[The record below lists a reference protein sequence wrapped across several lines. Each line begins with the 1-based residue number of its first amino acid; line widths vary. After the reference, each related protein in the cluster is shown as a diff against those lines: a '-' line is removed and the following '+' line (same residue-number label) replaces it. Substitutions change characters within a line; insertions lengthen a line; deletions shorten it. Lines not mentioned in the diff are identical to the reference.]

1 MDKDALSSAT
11 VRRGLVR
18 KFPEAWKPRRP
29 SGNFVQRPLWMVAWL
44 ARNSAKLSQLLHP
57 GILAI
62 VVVLVLVLVVVVVA
76 SFTWTR
82 RLLAFR
88 PLDDNYRGD
97 RFCPATA
104 TPRFPRS
111 APLSDIKRDL
121 LKRYFV
127 YIPITLEDGVGV
139 GKVFGQSFF
148 RFVLLRHLD
157 AASSY
162 RRNPGPINF
171 QDREFLFRSLAI
183 QRFQVWIGEDDAR
196 SCSYGCNIQN
206 GRKFHEL

>member
-1 MDKDALSSAT
+1 MA
-11 VRRGLVR
+11 
-18 KFPEAWKPRRP
+18 
-29 SGNFVQRPLWMVAWL
+29 AWL

-62 VVVLVLVLVVVVVA
+62 AIAVVLVVVVVVA

-88 PLDDNYRGD
+88 PLDNYRCD

-104 TPRFPRS
+104 TPRFPPGSRS

-127 YIPITLEDGVGV
+127 YTPITV
-139 GKVFGQSFF
+139 
-148 RFVLLRHLD
+148 
-157 AASSY
+157 AS
-162 RRNPGPINF
+162 RM
-171 QDREFLFRSLAI
+171 A
-183 QRFQVWIGEDDAR
+183 
-196 SCSYGCNIQN
+196 
-206 GRKFHEL
+206 

>member
-29 SGNFVQRPLWMVAWL
+29 SGNFVQQPLWMAAWL

-62 VVVLVLVLVVVVVA
+62 AIAVVLVVVVVVA

-88 PLDDNYRGD
+88 PLDDNYRCD

-104 TPRFPRS
+104 TPRFPPGSRS

-127 YIPITLEDGVGV
+127 YT
-139 GKVFGQSFF
+139 
-148 RFVLLRHLD
+148 
-157 AASSY
+157 
-162 RRNPGPINF
+162 PINVAS
-171 QDREFLFRSLAI
+171 RMA
-183 QRFQVWIGEDDAR
+183 
-196 SCSYGCNIQN
+196 
-206 GRKFHEL
+206 

>member
-29 SGNFVQRPLWMVAWL
+29 SGNFVQRPLWMAAWL

-62 VVVLVLVLVVVVVA
+62 VVVLVLVVVVA

-88 PLDDNYRGD
+88 PLDDNY
-97 RFCPATA
+97 
-104 TPRFPRS
+104 RFPRS

-196 SCSYGCNIQN
+196 SRSYGCNIQN